1 MIHNIFS
8 VQDATLYESNILR
21 NANTGL
27 DQILEIDKTVIPAGS
42 NYVSRALLKFDL
54 SDVSASIVAGAIAT
68 SSRYYLSLS
77 AMEGTE
83 VPLDYDLYV
92 YPVSQSWEMGSGRRF
107 NEPLTTDGV
116 SWVYRNN
123 TDKWVTGS
131 YVGNSTGSYDLNTGG
146 GNWYTGSGYEASQS
160 FNYASPDTRIDV
172 TDIVNKWLNGTIPND
187 GFIVKRKDSDES
199 STTELGNLK
208 FFSQESHTIYIP
220 KLQVAWDNSSFVTGS
235 LTALTADNKIVYT
248 KGLKKHIKTNSK
260 VKIRIAGRPKYPQ
273 QTFTTS
279 SAYRD
284 IEYLPSTTYYSVKD
298 TVTEDTIIPFDD
310 NYTKV
315 SCDASGNYFDLWTT
329 GFLPDRYYKFVFKVV
344 DNAYEEYFDD
354 GFYFKVVR

>member
-1 MIHNIFS
+1 MIHQIFS
-8 VQDATLYESNILR
+8 VQDATIYESNVLR
-21 NANTGL
+21 DANTGL
-27 DQILEIDKTVIPAGS
+27 DQILEINKTVVPAGS

-54 SDVSASIVAGAIAT
+54 SEVSASIVAGTIT
-68 SSRYYLSLS
+68 NPRYYLALS

-83 VPLDYDLYV
+83 IPLDYDLYA
-92 YPVSQSWEMGSGRRF
+92 YPVSQSWEMGYGRRF
-107 NEPLTTDGV
+107 NEPITTDGV

-146 GNWYTGSGYEASQS
+146 GNWYTGSGFEASQS

-172 TDIVNKWLNGTIPND
+172 TDIVNKWLDGTIPND
-187 GFIVKRKDSDES
+187 GFIVKRLDSDES
-199 STTELGNLK
+199 STEELGNLK

-220 KLQVAWDNSSFVTGS
+220 KLQVAWDNQSFQTGS
-235 LTALTADNKIVYT
+235 LTALSTDNKVVYT
-248 KGLKKHIKTNSK
+248 KGLKKHIKNNSK

-273 QTFTTS
+273 RTFATS

-284 IEYLPSTTYYSVKD
+284 TEYLPSTTYYSVKD

-315 SCDASGNYFDLWTT
+315 SCDASGNYFDFWTS

-344 DNAYEEYFDD
+344 DGAYEEYFDD